1 MANTKSA
8 EKAARQ
14 AVTRRAHNVAANSK
28 MRSAVRGV
36 VDAIGSGEKAEA
48 ETAYGAAVPVIDSMV
63 SKGMIHKNKAARH
76 KSRLAQRIRAMT

>member
-14 AVTRRAHNVAANSK
+14 AVKRRVHNVAANSK

-36 VDAIGSGEKAEA
+36 LASIDAGGKEEA
-48 ETAYGAAVPVIDSMV
+48 QKTYKAAVPIIDSMV

-76 KSRLAQRIRAMT
+76 KSRLTARIRSMA

>member
-14 AVTRRAHNVAANSK
+14 AVKRRAHNVAATSK

-36 VDAIGSGEKAEA
+36 VTSIAGGDKEA
-48 ETAYGAAVPVIDSMV
+48 AATSYKEAVPVIDSMV

-76 KSRLAQRIRAMT
+76 KSRLAARIRAMS